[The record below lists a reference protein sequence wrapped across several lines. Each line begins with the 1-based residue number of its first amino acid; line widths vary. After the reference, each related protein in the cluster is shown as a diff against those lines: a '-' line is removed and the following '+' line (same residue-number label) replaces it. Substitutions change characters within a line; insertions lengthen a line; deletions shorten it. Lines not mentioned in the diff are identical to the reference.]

1 MLYQLSYLGAA
12 VRIADA
18 RIPVQPR
25 PVPMHIARRALLA
38 TPFLGGPLLASP
50 ARSNWAPDRPIRILV
65 GFAAGGGTDIVARL
79 MAEPMRAALGQPVL
93 IETRAGSSGQVAALA
108 AARAAPDGTTLLLAT
123 AGEIVTAP
131 LLAPGRLPYDPA
143 RELAPITNAVRVPN
157 LLVVGAMVPATQAA
171 ELLALARA
179 RPGAL
184 TYGSS
189 GIGNLAHLNG
199 ELINRMAGVE
209 LTHVPYRGAAAAI
222 ADVVAGR
229 VTMMFAGAPVLMPL
243 IREGRLRVIGVTGAR
258 RLAALPEFPA
268 LAETPALAG
277 YALENWFGLF
287 GPAGMAPEVTQA
299 LHAAA
304 TGALRDGE
312 VVRRLAEQGVVPDP
326 DSPANFAAFIAAEGR
341 KLAEI
346 IRAANITLE
355 G

>member
-1 MLYQLSYLGAA
+1 MQIHR
-12 VRIADA
+12 RI
-18 RIPVQPR
+18 
-25 PVPMHIARRALLA
+25 LLA
-38 TPFLGGPLLASP
+38 TPFLGA
-50 ARSNWAPDRPIRILV
+50 WAPDRPVRILV

-93 IETRAGSSGQVAALA
+93 IETRAGGSGQVAALA

-131 LLAPGRLPYDPA
+131 LLSPGRLPYDPA
-143 RELAPITNAVRVPN
+143 RDLMPITNAVRVPN
-157 LLVVGAMVPATQAA
+157 LLVVGAGVPAGNAA

-179 RPGAL
+179 QPGAL

-199 ELINRMAGVE
+199 ELINRMAGVQM
-209 LTHVPYRGAAAAI
+209 THVPYRGAAAAI

-229 VTMMFAGAPVLMPL
+229 VTMMFAGAPALMPL
-243 IREGRLRVIGVTGAR
+243 VREGRLRVIGVTSAR
-258 RLAALPEFPA
+258 RLGALPELPA

-287 GPAGMAPEVTQA
+287 APAGLPAGVSQA

-304 TGALRDGE
+304 TSALRDAE
-312 VVRRLAEQGVVPDP
+312 VVRRLGEQGVEPDP
-326 DSPANFAAFIAAEGR
+326 GTPAEFAAFVAAEGR
-341 KLAEI
+341 KLAAI
-346 IRAANITLE
+346 IRDANITLE

>member
-1 MLYQLSYLGAA
+1 MPIS
-12 VRIADA
+12 
-18 RIPVQPR
+18 
-25 PVPMHIARRALLA
+25 RRALLA
-38 TPFLGGPLLASP
+38 TPFLCA
-50 ARSNWAPDRPIRILV
+50 WAPDRPIRILV

-93 IETRAGSSGQVAALA
+93 IETRAGSSGQIAALA

-131 LLAPGRLPYDPA
+131 LLAPGRLPYDPV

-157 LLVVGAMVPATQAA
+157 LLVVGAGVPASNAA

-179 RPGAL
+179 EPGRL

-189 GIGNLAHLNG
+189 GVGNLAHLNG
-199 ELINRMAGVE
+199 ELINRIAAVQ

-229 VTMMFAGAPVLMPL
+229 VTMMFAGAPALMPL
-243 IREGRLRVIGVTGAR
+243 VREGRLRVIGVTGGR
-258 RLAALPEFPA
+258 RLPGLPDFPS

-287 GPAGMAPEVTQA
+287 APAGLAPDVTQA

-304 TGALRDGE
+304 TAALRDGD
-312 VVRRLAEQGVVPDP
+312 VLRRLAEQGVEPDP
-326 DSPANFAAFIAAEGR
+326 GTPEEFAAFVAAEGR
-341 KLAEI
+341 KLAAI
-346 IRAANITLE
+346 IRDANITLE

>member
-1 MLYQLSYLGAA
+1 MM
-12 VRIADA
+12 
-18 RIPVQPR
+18 PT
-25 PVPMHIARRALLA
+25 RRALLA
-38 TPFLGGPLLASP
+38 TPFLA
-50 ARSNWAPDRPIRILV
+50 AWAPERPLRILV

-108 AARAAPDGTTLLLAT
+108 CARAAPDGTTLLLAT

-131 LLAPGRLPYDPA
+131 LLSPGRLPYDPA
-143 RELAPITNAVRVPN
+143 RELEPITNAVRVPN
-157 LLVVGAMVPATQAA
+157 LLVVGAMVPATNAG

-179 RPGAL
+179 EPGGL

-189 GIGNLAHLNG
+189 GVGNLAHLNG
-199 ELINRMAGVE
+199 ELINRMAGVR

-229 VTMMFAGAPVLMPL
+229 VSMMFAGAPALMPL
-243 IREGRLRVIGVTGAR
+243 IRDGQLRAIGITGER
-258 RLAALPEFPA
+258 RLAALPDIPA
-268 LAETPALAG
+268 LSETPALAG

-287 GPAGMAPEVTQA
+287 APAGLAPEVTQA

-304 TGALRDGE
+304 TAALRDAD
-312 VVRRLAEQGVVPDP
+312 VIRRLAEQGVAPDP
-326 DSPANFAAFIAAEGR
+326 GTPAGFAAFVAAEGA
-341 KLAEI
+341 KLATI
-346 IRAANITLE
+346 IREANITLE

>member
-1 MLYQLSYLGAA
+1 MN
-12 VRIADA
+12 
-18 RIPVQPR
+18 
-25 PVPMHIARRALLA
+25 MHRRTLLA
-38 TPFLGGPLLASP
+38 TPFLAAPALA
-50 ARSNWAPDRPIRILV
+50 AWAPDRPVRILV

-79 MAEPMRAALGQPVL
+79 MAEPMRAALGQPVV

-131 LLAPGRLPYDPA
+131 LLSPGRLPYDPA
-143 RELAPITNAVRVPN
+143 RDLAPITNAVRVPN
-157 LLVVGAMVPATQAA
+157 LLVVGAGVPAANAA

-179 RPGAL
+179 EPGRL

-189 GIGNLAHLNG
+189 GVGNLAHLNG
-199 ELINRMAGVE
+199 ELIHRMVGVQ

-229 VTMMFAGAPVLMPL
+229 VTMMFAGAPALMPL
-243 IREGRLRVIGVTGAR
+243 VREGRLKVIGVTSAR

-287 GPAGMAPEVTQA
+287 APAGLPRDVTQA
-299 LHAAA
+299 LHVAA
-304 TGALRDGE
+304 TGALRDAD
-312 VVRRLAEQGVVPDP
+312 VVRRLGEQGVEPDP
-326 DSPANFAAFIAAEGR
+326 ATPAEFAAFVAAEGA
-341 KLAEI
+341 KLAAI
-346 IRAANITLE
+346 IRDANITLE

>member
-1 MLYQLSYLGAA
+1 MQIHR
-12 VRIADA
+12 RI
-18 RIPVQPR
+18 
-25 PVPMHIARRALLA
+25 LLA
-38 TPFLGGPLLASP
+38 TPFLGA
-50 ARSNWAPDRPIRILV
+50 WAPDRPVRILV

-79 MAEPMRAALGQPVL
+79 MAEPMRAALGQPVV
-93 IETRAGSSGQVAALA
+93 IETRAGGSGQVAALA

-131 LLAPGRLPYDPA
+131 LLSPGRLPYDPA
-143 RELAPITNAVRVPN
+143 RDLVPITNAVRVPN
-157 LLVVGAMVPATQAA
+157 LLVVGAGVPAGNAA

-179 RPGAL
+179 QPGAL

-199 ELINRMAGVE
+199 ELINRMAGVQM
-209 LTHVPYRGAAAAI
+209 THVPYRGAAAAI

-229 VTMMFAGAPVLMPL
+229 VTMMFAGAPALMPL
-243 IREGRLRVIGVTGAR
+243 VREGRLRVIGVTSAR
-258 RLAALPEFPA
+258 RLGALPELPA

-287 GPAGMAPEVTQA
+287 APAGLPAGVSQA

-304 TGALRDGE
+304 TSALRDAE
-312 VVRRLAEQGVVPDP
+312 VVRRLGEQGVEPDP
-326 DSPANFAAFIAAEGR
+326 GTPAEFAAFVAAEGR
-341 KLAEI
+341 KLAAI
-346 IRAANITLE
+346 IRDANITLE

>member
-1 MLYQLSYLGAA
+1 MLA
-12 VRIADA
+12 
-18 RIPVQPR
+18 
-25 PVPMHIARRALLA
+25 PMSTSRRALLA
-38 TPFLGGPLLASP
+38 TPLLAAPSS
-50 ARSNWAPDRPIRILV
+50 ANWAPDRPIRILV

-108 AARAAPDGTTLLLAT
+108 AARAVPDGTTLLLAT

-131 LLAPGRLPYDPA
+131 LLAPGRLPYDPP
-143 RELAPITNAVRVPN
+143 RDLAPITNAVRVPN
-157 LLVVGAMVPATQAA
+157 LLVVGAAVPASNAA

-179 RPGAL
+179 RPGEL

-189 GIGNLAHLNG
+189 GVGNLAHLNG
-199 ELINRMAGVE
+199 ELINRMAGVR

-222 ADVVAGR
+222 ADVAAGR
-229 VTMMFAGAPVLMPL
+229 VTMMFAGAPALMPL
-243 IREGRLRVIGVTGAR
+243 VREGRLRVIGVTGAR
-258 RLAALPEFPA
+258 RLVALPDFPA

-287 GPAGMAPEVTQA
+287 APAGLPADVTRA

-304 TGALRDGE
+304 TSALRDAD
-312 VVRRLAEQGVVPDP
+312 VVRRMGEQGVEPDP
-326 DSPANFAAFIAAEGR
+326 GTPESFAAFIAEEGR
-341 KLAEI
+341 KLAAI
-346 IRAANITLE
+346 IRDANITLE

>member
-1 MLYQLSYLGAA
+1 MIHRRAAFSLAALPLLGA
-12 VRIADA
+12 
-18 RIPVQPR
+18 
-25 PVPMHIARRALLA
+25 
-38 TPFLGGPLLASP
+38 
-50 ARSNWAPDRPIRILV
+50 WAPDRPVRILV

-93 IETRAGSSGQVAALA
+93 IETRAGSSGQIAALA

-123 AGEIVTAP
+123 AGEIVNAP
-131 LLAPGRLPYDPA
+131 LLSPGRLPYDPA
-143 RELAPITNAVRVPN
+143 RDLAPITNAVRVPN
-157 LLVVGAMVPATQAA
+157 VLVVGAGVPAGNAA

-179 RPGAL
+179 QPGAL

-189 GIGNLAHLNG
+189 GVGNLAHLNG
-199 ELINRMAGVE
+199 ELINRLAGVQ

-229 VTMMFAGAPVLMPL
+229 VTMMFSGLPVLMPL
-243 IREGRLRVIGVTGAR
+243 MREGRLKVIGVTSAT
-258 RLAALPEFPA
+258 RLPALPDVPA

-277 YALENWFGLF
+277 YELENWFGLF
-287 GPAGMAPEVTQA
+287 APAGLTAPMLDAIHT
-299 LHAAA
+299 AAM
-304 TGALRDGE
+304 GALREPE
-312 VVRRLAEQGVVPDP
+312 VARRMAEQGVQPDP
-326 DSPANFAAFIAAEGR
+326 GTPAQFAAFLARETT

>member
-1 MLYQLSYLGAA
+1 M
-12 VRIADA
+12 I
-18 RIPVQPR
+18 
-25 PVPMHIARRALLA
+25 HRRTALAL
-38 TPFLGGPLLASP
+38 TGLPFLA
-50 ARSNWAPDRPIRILV
+50 AWAPDRPVRILV

-93 IETRAGSSGQVAALA
+93 IETRAGSSGQIAALA

-123 AGEIVTAP
+123 AGEIVNAP
-131 LLAPGRLPYDPA
+131 LLSPGRLAYDPA
-143 RELAPITNAVRVPN
+143 RDLAPITNAVRVPN
-157 LLVVGAMVPATQAA
+157 VLVVGAGVPAGNAA

-179 RPGAL
+179 QPGAL

-189 GIGNLAHLNG
+189 GVGNLAHLNG
-199 ELINRMAGVE
+199 ELINRLAGVQ

-229 VTMMFAGAPVLMPL
+229 VTMMFSGLPVLMPL
-243 IREGRLRVIGVTGAR
+243 VREGRLKIIGVTSAT
-258 RLAALPEFPA
+258 RLAALPDVPA

-277 YALENWFGLF
+277 YELENWFGLF
-287 GPAGMAPEVTQA
+287 APAGLTADMTAA
-299 LHAAA
+299 IHAAA
-304 TGALRDGE
+304 VGALRDAD
-312 VVRRLAEQGVVPDP
+312 VARRMAEQGVQPDP
-326 DSPANFAAFIAAEGR
+326 GTPSQFAAFLAREST

>member
-1 MLYQLSYLGAA
+1 MQIHR
-12 VRIADA
+12 RI
-18 RIPVQPR
+18 
-25 PVPMHIARRALLA
+25 LLA
-38 TPFLGGPLLASP
+38 TPFLGA
-50 ARSNWAPDRPIRILV
+50 WAPDRPVRILV

-79 MAEPMRAALGQPVL
+79 MAEPMRAALGQPVV
-93 IETRAGSSGQVAALA
+93 IETRAGGSGQVAALA

-131 LLAPGRLPYDPA
+131 LLSPGRLPYDPA
-143 RELAPITNAVRVPN
+143 RDLMPITNAVRVPN
-157 LLVVGAMVPATQAA
+157 LLVVGAGVPAGNAA

-179 RPGAL
+179 QPGAL

-199 ELINRMAGVE
+199 ELINRMAGVQM
-209 LTHVPYRGAAAAI
+209 THVPYRGAAAAI

-229 VTMMFAGAPVLMPL
+229 VTMMFAGAPALMPL
-243 IREGRLRVIGVTGAR
+243 VREGRLRVIGVTSAR
-258 RLAALPEFPA
+258 RLGALPELPA

-287 GPAGMAPEVTQA
+287 APAGLPAGVSQA

-304 TGALRDGE
+304 TSALRDAE
-312 VVRRLAEQGVVPDP
+312 VVRRLGEQGVEPDP
-326 DSPANFAAFIAAEGR
+326 GTPAEFAAFVAAEGR
-341 KLAEI
+341 KLAAI
-346 IRAANITLE
+346 IRDANITLE

>member
-1 MLYQLSYLGAA
+1 MPLT
-12 VRIADA
+12 
-18 RIPVQPR
+18 
-25 PVPMHIARRALLA
+25 RRTLLA
-38 TPFLGGPLLASP
+38 TPLIGA
-50 ARSNWAPDRPIRILV
+50 WAPDRPIRILV

-131 LLAPGRLPYDPA
+131 LLAPVRLPYDPA
-143 RELAPITNAVRVPN
+143 RELLPITNAVRVPN
-157 LLVVGAMVPATQAA
+157 LLVVGAGVSAGNAA
-171 ELLALARA
+171 ELLALSRA
-179 RPGAL
+179 APGRL

-189 GIGNLAHLNG
+189 GVGNLAHLNG
-199 ELINRMAGVE
+199 ELINLMAGVQ

-229 VTMMFAGAPVLMPL
+229 VTMMFAGAPALMPL
-243 IREGRLRVIGVTGAR
+243 IREGRLRAIGITAAR
-258 RLAALPEFPA
+258 RLAALPDIPA

-287 GPAGMAPEVTQA
+287 GPAGLAPEVVQA
-299 LHAAA
+299 LHGAA
-304 TGALRDGE
+304 TGALRDTD
-312 VVRRLAEQGVVPDP
+312 VIRRLGEQGVEPDP
-326 DSPANFAAFIAAEGR
+326 GTPEQFAAFVAAEGR

>member
-1 MLYQLSYLGAA
+1 MQIHR
-12 VRIADA
+12 RI
-18 RIPVQPR
+18 
-25 PVPMHIARRALLA
+25 LLA
-38 TPFLGGPLLASP
+38 TPFLGA
-50 ARSNWAPDRPIRILV
+50 WAPDRPVRILV

-79 MAEPMRAALGQPVL
+79 MAEPMRAALGQPVV
-93 IETRAGSSGQVAALA
+93 IETRAGGSGQVAALA

-131 LLAPGRLPYDPA
+131 LLSPGRLPYDPA
-143 RELAPITNAVRVPN
+143 RDLMPITNAVRVPN
-157 LLVVGAMVPATQAA
+157 LLVVGAGVPAGNAA

-179 RPGAL
+179 QPGAL

-199 ELINRMAGVE
+199 ELINRMAGVQM
-209 LTHVPYRGAAAAI
+209 THVPYRGAAAAS

-229 VTMMFAGAPVLMPL
+229 VTMMFAGAPALMPL
-243 IREGRLRVIGVTGAR
+243 VREGRLRVIGVTSAR
-258 RLAALPEFPA
+258 RLGALPELPA

-287 GPAGMAPEVTQA
+287 APAGLPAGVSQA

-304 TGALRDGE
+304 TSALRDAE
-312 VVRRLAEQGVVPDP
+312 VVRRLGEQGVEPDP
-326 DSPANFAAFIAAEGR
+326 GTPAEFAAFVAAEGR
-341 KLAEI
+341 KLAAI
-346 IRAANITLE
+346 IRDANITLE